1 MELKYCDRCG
11 TPVKAEQDAEDFL
24 AEFVCEEC
32 SHRESDKRNSSSG
45 SKLQIV
51 DSPPPRPAKEE
62 LEKSLE
68 FFSSNTVMVK
78 KNKMAEKS
86 SHSAKKKT
94 FRDPTTRSPE
104 EAPNLSAPEDPLDLF
119 STQTLT
125 LKRQNRDSHPEDPG
139 DSVLL
144 IDSAGM
150 GSSAPAQTATRIQL
164 RCVHCQKVLVIRPV
178 QKASKM
184 VCPGC
189 NKKMYISDSSRLSKS
204 PPKREQNATVSGNTM
219 IAQLERP
226 ANDEDQAPIPSSL
239 SGLES
244 LSELVRESSDST
256 LEPKTTGGE
265 TISAVTT
272 PPQAATISNDHLF
285 TEPFDSGP
293 ELNPSP
299 SGSAP
304 LTTPE
309 APDLVI
315 DNSDK
320 SALDHGLSLD
330 DFTTGD
336 KTKACQKK
344 PQEARPSVT
353 DTGTTGHRKTA
364 EHFDLR
370 GVVLAL
376 CVGALISLPFFTAA
390 YLTRLETGTH
400 DHKSAVENPL
410 VDQMRS
416 LGTTVRDGFKQLLGN
431 R

>member
-11 TPVKAEQDAEDFL
+11 TPVKTEQGADDFIS
-24 AEFVCEEC
+24 EFVCEKC

-45 SKLQIV
+45 KKLQIV

-119 STQTLT
+119 STQTLA
-125 LKRQNRDSHPEDPG
+125 LKRQDCDPHPEDPG
-139 DSVLL
+139 DSVLVS
-144 IDSAGM
+144 DSAGM

-164 RCVHCQKVLVIRPV
+164 RCAHCQKVLVIRPV

-189 NKKMYISDSSRLSKS
+189 NKKMYISDSSRLSKN
-204 PPKREQNATVSGNTM
+204 PPKREQDATVSGNTI

-226 ANDEDQAPIPSSL
+226 ADEEDQTPTPSSL
-239 SGLES
+239 SGLAS
-244 LSELVRESSDST
+244 LSELVRESSDSI
-256 LEPKTTGGE
+256 LEPKTTGDE

-272 PPQAATISNDHLF
+272 SPQAATTSNAPPS
-285 TEPFDSGP
+285 TEPFVSGLD
-293 ELNPSP
+293 LNPSP

-304 LTTPE
+304 LATPE

-315 DNSDK
+315 GDSDK
-320 SALDHGLSLD
+320 IRLDHGLSLD

-336 KTKACQKK
+336 KVKARQKK
-344 PQEARPSVT
+344 PKEARTSVT
-353 DTGTTGHRKTA
+353 DTGTTGHRETT
-364 EHFDLR
+364 EHFGLR
-370 GVVLAL
+370 GVILAL

-390 YLTRLETGTH
+390 YLTHLETGTH
-400 DHKSAVENPL
+400 DKSAVENPL

-431 R
+431 Q